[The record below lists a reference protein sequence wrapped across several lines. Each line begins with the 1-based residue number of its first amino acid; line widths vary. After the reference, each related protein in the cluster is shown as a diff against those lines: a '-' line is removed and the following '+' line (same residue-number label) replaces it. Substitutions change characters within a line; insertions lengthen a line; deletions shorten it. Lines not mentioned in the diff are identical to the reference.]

1 MKIFRKILILLLVAL
16 ITIQFIKPKK
26 NISANK
32 GAYDITSHF
41 VVPND
46 IENILKI
53 SCYDCH
59 SNNTIYPWY
68 WQIQPVTWFMN
79 GHIKDAKRA
88 LNFSIFTS
96 YNAGKQYKE
105 FDHINNEVKRDDMPI
120 SSYTLIH
127 RNAILTDSKR
137 LAIYNWTQACRK
149 QMETT
154 YSPDSLKTTDKRRED

>member
-16 ITIQFIKPKK
+16 ITIQFIKPQK

-68 WQIQPVTWFMN
+68 WQIQPV
-79 GHIKDAKRA
+79 A
-88 LNFSIFTS
+88 
-96 YNAGKQYKE
+96 
-105 FDHINNEVKRDDMPI
+105 
-120 SSYTLIH
+120 
-127 RNAILTDSKR
+127 
-137 LAIYNWTQACRK
+137 
-149 QMETT
+149 
-154 YSPDSLKTTDKRRED
+154 

>member
-16 ITIQFIKPKK
+16 IAIQFIKPQK
-26 NISANK
+26 NISTNK
-32 GAYDITSHF
+32 EVYEITSHF
-41 VVPND
+41 VVRND
-46 IENILKI
+46 VENILKI

-59 SNNTIYPWY
+59 SNNTRYPWY

-105 FDHINNEVKRDDMPI
+105 FDQINSEVKKGDMPI

-127 RNAILTDSKR
+127 RNAVLTDSQR
-137 LAIYNWTQACRK
+137 LAIYIWTKACRK

-154 YSPDSLKTTDKRRED
+154 YSPDSLKTTDKK